1 MYVNINRVVN
11 NNNELVHL
19 YLSLR
24 ETDELCKSLM
34 FHNEDDGDEDKA
46 RSLLHVA
53 RKSDLTI
60 ASLARTISTQIHVS
74 PVQQHIFSRIIVYDR
89 LFREIREA

>member
-1 MYVNINRVVN
+1 MLMYVNINRVVN

-46 RSLLHVA
+46 RSLLYCMLPVN
-53 RKSDLTI
+53 LT
-60 ASLARTISTQIHVS
+60 
-74 PVQQHIFSRIIVYDR
+74 
-89 LFREIREA
+89 